1 MSSMDD
7 DEIRTTVQRL
17 SRSHPSGGRV
27 IERAAI
33 LAAGTGAQE
42 VIAWIL
48 EHEGVGESATAKHQS
63 HGLHGTRLQSESAGA
78 PTPQRFVLPPG
89 ALG

>member
-1 MSSMDD
+1 MED

-48 EHEGVGESATAKHQS
+48 EHEGVGEVSGAAAQNR
-63 HGLHGTRLQSESAGA
+63 GLHGTRLQDGREPGSA